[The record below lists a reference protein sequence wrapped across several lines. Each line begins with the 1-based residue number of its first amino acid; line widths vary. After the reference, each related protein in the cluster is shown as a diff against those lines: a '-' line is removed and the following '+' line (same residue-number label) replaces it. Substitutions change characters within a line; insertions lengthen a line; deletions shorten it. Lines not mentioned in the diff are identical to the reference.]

1 MLNLLKSS
9 VKKVKEAPKWAK
21 LLGLGA
27 LGGLGLYALRR
38 SSNEEEQQEPQ
49 VAITPTETAKEA
61 STPAAASA
69 KTPTPASVGAPKKFS
84 DPVNVLIGLAQ
95 YSAILGKEYDMV
107 KQAYLQGLA
116 KYQEQLDKML
126 PAITVLAMKTPLSA
140 LTNEDLPEKIR
151 TMFQYSR
158 FDVAIEQLPKLLKGY
173 YIAKAN
179 GINTE
184 ALTETDLMTIADNP
198 AFVQNVNENFI
209 QVMSTIAEH
218 IKLQMKTN
226 LELIGKL
233 KDEYKFKLDTLKAT
247 ADFMKKLIDA
257 YLKEKALEIQAYKAR
272 TDAAYKMSKLALDRE
287 KLQQKAAS
295 SALPQIE
302 VK

>member
-9 VKKVKEAPKWAK
+9 VKKVKEAPRWAK

-38 SSNEEEQQEPQ
+38 SSNEEEQQN
-49 VAITPTETAKEA
+49 AITPTETTKEA
-61 STPAAASA
+61 PTPAVAS
-69 KTPTPASVGAPKKFS
+69 KTPTSTTVDASKKFS
-84 DPVNVLIGLAQ
+84 DPVNALIGLAQ

-116 KYQEQLDKML
+116 KYQEQLDKIL

-140 LTNEDLPEKIR
+140 LTNEDLPEKVR

-158 FDVAIEQLPKLLKGY
+158 FDAAVEQLPKLLKGY

-272 TDAAYKMSKLALDRE
+272 TDAAYKMGKLALDRE